1 MNAELYAKDPS
12 GEFRPPEVQELVDA
26 LRDRMAG
33 MSLLERHQVRENV
46 FDGFCDV
53 CACTTD
59 VPCDHSQP

>member
-1 MNAELYAKDPS
+1 MTTELYAKDPS

-46 FDGFCDV
+46 FDGFEKES
-53 CACTTD
+53 
-59 VPCDHSQP
+59 PL